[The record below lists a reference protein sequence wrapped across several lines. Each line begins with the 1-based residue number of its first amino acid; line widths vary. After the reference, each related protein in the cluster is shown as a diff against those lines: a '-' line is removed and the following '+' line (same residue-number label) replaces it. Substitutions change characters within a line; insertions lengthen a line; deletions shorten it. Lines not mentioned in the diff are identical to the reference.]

1 MRWDT
6 PGRFWDEPGLTYD
19 SEITPPQSKIPMAFD
34 QTRRLRPAVVQQDID
49 TLSAIKTL
57 TPTYAPSDVRYA
69 VATLNTAQTS
79 MGTAQGVEVTKKG
92 EFEAARDAA
101 NAAEW
106 ALHNLI
112 LGAKDQVIAQY
123 GEDSDQV
130 QAIGLKKK
138 SEHKRPGSHT
148 PTPTPPPA
156 P

>member
-1 MRWDT
+1 MAKNQTKRLS
-6 PGRFWDEPGLTYD
+6 P
-19 SEITPPQSKIPMAFD
+19 KI
-34 QTRRLRPAVVQQDID
+34 LKQDAD
-49 TLSAIKTL
+49 ALAAIKTL
-57 TPTYAPSDVRYA
+57 TPTYAPSDARYA
-69 VATLNTAQTS
+69 VTPLNTAQTS

-112 LGAKDQVIAQY
+112 LGAKDQVKAQY

-138 SEHKRPGSHT
+138 SERKRPGHRT
-148 PTPTPPPA
+148 TPTPPTP
-156 P
+156 

>member
-6 PGRFWDEPGLTYD
+6 PNHFWDEPGLTYD
-19 SEITPPQSKIPMAFD
+19 SDITPPVNGIPMAFD
-34 QTRRLRPAVVQQDID
+34 QTRRLTPKVLRQDLD
-49 TLSAIKTL
+49 TLAAIKTL
-57 TPTYAPSDVRYA
+57 MPTYAPSDSRYA
-69 VATLNTAQTS
+69 VTALDTS
-79 MGTAQGVEVTKKG
+79 KTAAGTAQGVEVTKKG
-92 EFEAARDAA
+92 EFEAARDGA

-138 SEHKRPGSHT
+138 SERKRPGSHT